1 MKRGISVLCAV
12 VAYFASPESV
22 HAQAAVSRLPF
33 TSSFETGDFSEWG
46 GGLEASMSVTSSQAT
61 DGRYSTQAVMTQG
74 QTADNYKEWLFGWHP
89 RTNGGVPV
97 SVERGIWLRFDSKF
111 DNGFQFGA
119 NSVVHKVA
127 LINLEDENSR
137 RRYQLIIDVW
147 LPERIYSIEHLRW
160 NADRSFSAGLPGISQ
175 NIGTPVQ
182 ARIGQW
188 DRLKMYI
195 KPNTR
200 GNADGIVRLWVN
212 GVLKAERTNV
222 PVREDTD
229 FMPNKLLMVNYV
241 TDTTTAG
248 TQRWDN
254 FYLGE
259 TDPDAGTR
267 PMPPLQNPVQ

>member
-1 MKRGISVLCAV
+1 MLAHWVLPA
-12 VAYFASPESV
+12 
-22 HAQAAVSRLPF
+22 HAQAVSRLPF
-33 TSSFETGDFSEWG
+33 NSSFETGDFSEWG
-46 GGLEASMSVTSSQAT
+46 GGLEATMSVTNSVAT
-61 DGRYSTQAVMTQG
+61 HGSYSTQAVMTRG
-74 QTADNYKEWLFGWHP
+74 QIADNYKEYLFGWHP

-97 SVERGIWLRFDSKF
+97 SVDRGIWLQFDSKF
-111 DNGFQFGA
+111 DTGFQFGT

-127 LINLEDENSR
+127 LINLEDENGR
-137 RRYQLIIDVW
+137 RRYQLILDVW
-147 LPERIYSIEHLRW
+147 LPERVYSIEHLRW

-182 ARIGQW
+182 ASIGAW
-188 DRLKMYI
+188 DRIKIYI

-212 GVLKAERTNV
+212 GVLKSERTNV

-229 FMPNKLLMVNYV
+229 FLPNKLLMVNYV

-259 TDPDAGTR
+259 SDPGTVVR
-267 PMPPLQNPVQ
+267 PMPPVQNPVQ